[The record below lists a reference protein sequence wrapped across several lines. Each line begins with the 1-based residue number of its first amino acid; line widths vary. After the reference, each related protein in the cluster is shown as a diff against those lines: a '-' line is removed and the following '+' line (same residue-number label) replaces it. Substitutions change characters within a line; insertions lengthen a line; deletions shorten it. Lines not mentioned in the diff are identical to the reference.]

1 MFKYTLL
8 LLGVCV
14 CSILAEFTSQDC
26 RELGFIKAQ
35 LMCSS
40 CEKLN
45 DFGLDAIKSH
55 CKECCTP
62 DKLPAAQRRWPK
74 AILEVCTCKFRAYPQ
89 IEAFIKSGRPA
100 KYSNLQIKYMRGL
113 DPTVKLLDASG
124 NVQETLSITKWNTD
138 TVDEFFET
146 HLENPA
152 RKNKGK
158 MAYSVVEEEDIDF
171 LETNRI

>member
-1 MFKYTLL
+1 MLKYLFL
-8 LLGVCV
+8 LLGAFAY
-14 CSILAEFTSQDC
+14 SALAEFTSQDC

-40 CEKLN
+40 CDKLD

-62 DKLPAAQRRWPK
+62 DSLPAVQRLWPK

-113 DPTVKLLDASG
+113 DPTVKLLDAKG

-138 TVDEFFET
+138 TVDEFFDT
-146 HLENPA
+146 HLEKPGGSKSA
-152 RKNKGK
+152 KS
-158 MAYSVVEEEDIDF
+158 AYSVVEEEDGDF
-171 LETNRI
+171 LETNRV